1 MTDDELIRQLRA
13 ELDDLVADV
22 PAAPAALTASFTPG
36 AARPSTSGRRWLPVG
51 VAAASLTLLV
61 GGLIVIA
68 NRDTDDPASDAPP
81 PTAPATAPATT
92 PATAPTTPPP
102 ATSLSPIAPTTAPPG
117 ASTTELETI
126 AMVLESSEQGPQLCF
141 SALESLPPQC
151 GAGVALTSWTWDL
164 IDVEQV
170 QSGTTW
176 VDSIYVAG
184 TYDAAARAFAVTDAR
199 LPTDADRERLIVFP
213 SPDFSVPCPEPEGG
227 WPARRQEWPGEQVAA
242 IPGYAGAWVDESQQ
256 VMTVKFTGDLA
267 AAEAAVGEVYSGSV
281 CVLPA
286 SRDAA
291 ELQAIQEQLS
301 QMSSIQFL
309 SIAVQVDAAG
319 ESVVAEVIAPDP
331 DRQAAFDAE
340 FGQGVV
346 RLLPRLR
353 PIG

>member
-1 MTDDELIRQLRA
+1 
-13 ELDDLVADV
+13 
-22 PAAPAALTASFTPG
+22 
-36 AARPSTSGRRWLPVG
+36 
-51 VAAASLTLLV
+51 
-61 GGLIVIA
+61 
-68 NRDTDDPASDAPP
+68 
-81 PTAPATAPATT
+81 
-92 PATAPTTPPP
+92 
-102 ATSLSPIAPTTAPPG
+102 
-117 ASTTELETI
+117 
-126 AMVLESSEQGPQLCF
+126 
-141 SALESLPPQC
+141 
-151 GAGVALTSWTWDL
+151 
-164 IDVEQV
+164 
-170 QSGTTW
+170 
-176 VDSIYVAG
+176 
-184 TYDAAARAFAVTDAR
+184 
-199 LPTDADRERLIVFP
+199 
-213 SPDFSVPCPEPEGG
+213 
-227 WPARRQEWPGEQVAA
+227 
-242 IPGYAGAWVDESQQ
+242 
-256 VMTVKFTGDLA
+256 MTVKFTGDLA